1 MQKKTKTI
9 INAKRWIIPEV
20 YPGIPENKAINNSL
34 IITQQQSFL
43 SLDLVNYKIYDP
55 WNQLN
60 IAGCTFF
67 FPENFVYGWMII

>member
-1 MQKKTKTI
+1 MTKTSHLNKYKIYFMQKKTKTI

-55 WNQLN
+55 
-60 IAGCTFF
+60 
-67 FPENFVYGWMII
+67 